1 LVSRAKVLIAN
12 GSRRAIEGEQEKIC
26 KILTLPAG
34 SRPHIGVPAVRQC
47 RTRWSPTMT
56 TLTIR
61 LDPKLE
67 KALDRIAKRTGR
79 TKSEIAR
86 EALRRQVAIARFR
99 ELRSKTLPF
108 AEAQG
113 LVTDEDVF
121 RALS

>member
-1 LVSRAKVLIAN
+1 M
-12 GSRRAIEGEQEKIC
+12 G
-26 KILTLPAG
+26 
-34 SRPHIGVPAVRQC
+34 
-47 RTRWSPTMT
+47 

-67 KALDRIAKRTGR
+67 KALDRLARSTGK

-86 EALRRQVAIARFR
+86 EALKREVAVTRFR
-99 ELRSKTLPF
+99 ELRRKTLPF

-121 RALS
+121 QVVS